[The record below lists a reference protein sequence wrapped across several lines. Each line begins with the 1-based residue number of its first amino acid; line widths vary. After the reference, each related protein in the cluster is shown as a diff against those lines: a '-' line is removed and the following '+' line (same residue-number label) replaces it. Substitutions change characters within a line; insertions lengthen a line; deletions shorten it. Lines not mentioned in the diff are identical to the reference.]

1 MTFCYPYHY
10 GPPPTLVRLKSE
22 STPTQLRLMSDCGR
36 RKGGAL
42 TVLIRIYRAR
52 HKWVVGGQ

>member
-22 STPTQLRLMSDCGR
+22 STPTHVRLWSEKRRCTYGVDTDMSC
-36 RKGGAL
+36 
-42 TVLIRIYRAR
+42 TI
-52 HKWVVGGQ
+52 